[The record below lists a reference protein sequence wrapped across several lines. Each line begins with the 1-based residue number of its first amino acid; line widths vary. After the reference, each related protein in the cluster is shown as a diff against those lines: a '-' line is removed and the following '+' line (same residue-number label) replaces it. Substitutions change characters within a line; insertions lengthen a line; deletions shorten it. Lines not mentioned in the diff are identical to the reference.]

1 MIWLLSM
8 AFAADTPCYGHTHT
22 TRLDTEHYWVEWQT
36 PTINGDQAA
45 DLGDWAEAARDVY
58 VDMGWPITAE
68 PVALLAVPPI
78 LEPDTMSG
86 LTRTH
91 PCSVGDDVHPR
102 VELFFGWYEDEAAR
116 GLVSHELAHV
126 AQYGYVSPF
135 TAATGTW
142 MWWLEAS
149 ATWMELKVT
158 GDERAWARTTSG
170 YLNQPWLGL
179 HQPQAALLDPFR
191 TGHMY
196 GGTVFVR
203 FLELNY
209 GGPDVIRD
217 SWAWA
222 AQQDGQPV
230 TVEDGLTGMGLDPDA
245 VWHHWMAVATT
256 AQLGV
261 FTEIDSGID
270 VEERVQRWPRNGG
283 PSTGAPAEDRLPQ
296 GHGLSTIR
304 FDAELAP
311 PGQAVQVRFE
321 GDPGVRWRVVLAR
334 VDGARRGAPRRRLH
348 APRRGRRHRRGLG
361 VGHGGP
367 ARRLPRCQPRG
378 RRARRSVVHL
388 VRRAHRRPGPHG
400 RQRRARRGH
409 RARLCVRWGG
419 AVVGT
424 RAVGVGTRPT
434 TEALGACRT

>member
-1 MIWLLSM
+1 VIWLLSM

-334 VDGARRGAPRRRLH
+334 VDGARRGAPVVDYTPLDVVDGIAEGWVSGMEGLRDAYLVVSPADAELVGRSYTWSAEPIEDPGPMDGNVVLGEATEPGCACGGG
-348 APRRGRRHRRGLG
+348 APSWALALLGLG
-361 VGHGGP
+361 
-367 ARRLPRCQPRG
+367 
-378 RRARRSVVHL
+378 L
-388 VRRAHRRPGPHG
+388 VRRRR
-400 RQRRARRGH
+400 R
-409 RARLCVRWGG
+409 
-419 AVVGT
+419 
-424 RAVGVGTRPT
+424 
-434 TEALGACRT
+434 